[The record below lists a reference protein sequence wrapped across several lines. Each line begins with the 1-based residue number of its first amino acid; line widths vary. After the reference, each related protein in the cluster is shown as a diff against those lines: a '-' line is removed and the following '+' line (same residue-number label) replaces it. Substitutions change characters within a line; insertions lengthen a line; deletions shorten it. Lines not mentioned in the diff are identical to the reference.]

1 MNIEKTAFK
10 DLLVIQPNVFSDD
23 RGYFLETFNESK
35 FRVDTGLNIT
45 FIQDNESMSA
55 KGVLRGLHFQV
66 PPKSQAKLIRVS
78 RGAVLD
84 VVVDLRRTQPTF
96 GQHFKIV
103 LSAENKTQLFIPEG
117 FAHGFVALDDNTIFC
132 YKCSNY
138 YSKDHDRSLL
148 WSDKDLNIDWEISH
162 PFVSEKDANALP
174 FEHFKDVFF

>member
-1 MNIEKTAFK
+1 MQIEKTDFK
-10 DLLVIQPNVFSDD
+10 DLLVIQPNVFADD

-45 FIQDNESMSA
+45 FIQDNESMSS

-66 PPKSQAKLIRVS
+66 PPKSQAKLIRVT

-84 VVVDLRRTQPTF
+84 VVVDLRQTQPTF

-117 FAHGFVALDDNTIFC
+117 FAHGFVALEENTIFC

-148 WSDKDLNIDWEISH
+148 WNDKDLNIDWEIQS
-162 PFVSEKDANALP
+162 PIVSEKDANALP
-174 FEHFKDVFF
+174 FGHFKEVFF